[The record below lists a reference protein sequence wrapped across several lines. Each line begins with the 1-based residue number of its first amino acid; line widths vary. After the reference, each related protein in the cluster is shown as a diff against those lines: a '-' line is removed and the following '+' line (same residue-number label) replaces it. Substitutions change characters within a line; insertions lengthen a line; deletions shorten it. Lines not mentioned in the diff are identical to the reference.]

1 MAYEQWQYIDDVIR
15 ATERALDDAIW
26 DDLDPTHLEV
36 KLNSL
41 RAAKSVGE
49 QYVTSW

>member
-1 MAYEQWQYIDDVIR
+1 MAYEWQYIEDVIR

-26 DDLDPTHLEV
+26 DDLDPTYLEI